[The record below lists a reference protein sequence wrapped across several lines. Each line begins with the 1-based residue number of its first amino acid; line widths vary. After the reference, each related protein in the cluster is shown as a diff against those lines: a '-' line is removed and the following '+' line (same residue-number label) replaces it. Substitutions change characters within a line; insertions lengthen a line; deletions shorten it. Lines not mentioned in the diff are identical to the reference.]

1 MKICIDAGH
10 RNNANDYGASGNGYK
25 ESALALQIA
34 HKVKTEFENKGHS
47 VVLTRTTENDL
58 MGIDARPRKA
68 KQNGCN
74 AFISIHLNAAGTPQ
88 AEGVEVLYKTQ
99 KHTATI
105 MSARLSAATGFRNRG
120 AKERTDLGVLNG
132 FNNAVLVECGFISNP
147 REAKL
152 LADKT
157 FQEKIAKTIVDS
169 FLEAQGI
176 TPTDNKLSTEVAKKF
191 GFNNATMQYLNQYK
205 FANETFQ
212 AFLEGRMVGDSTKQ
226 YIMAYKYGQAILD
239 KVYGGK

>member
-10 RNNANDYGASGNGYK
+10 RNNAHDYGASGNGYK
-25 ESALALQIA
+25 ESTLALQIA
-34 HKVKTEFENKGHS
+34 LLCKTEFEKNGHS
-47 VVLTRTTENDL
+47 VVLTRATENDL

-74 AFISIHLNAAGTPQ
+74 ALISIHLNAAGSPQ

-105 MSARLSAATGFRNRG
+105 MSARLAATTGFRNRG
-120 AKERTDLGVLNG
+120 AKLRTDLGVLNG
-132 FNNAVLVECGFISNP
+132 FNNAVLVECGFISNQK
-147 REAKL
+147 EAKL

-157 FQEKIAKTIVDS
+157 FQAKVAQTIVAS
-169 FLEAQGI
+169 FLESQGI
-176 TPTDNKLSTEVAKKF
+176 TPTDNKLSVEVQKKF

-212 AFLEGRMVGDSTKQ
+212 AFLSGRMVGNSTKQ
-226 YIMAYKYGQAILD
+226 YILAYKYGQAVLD